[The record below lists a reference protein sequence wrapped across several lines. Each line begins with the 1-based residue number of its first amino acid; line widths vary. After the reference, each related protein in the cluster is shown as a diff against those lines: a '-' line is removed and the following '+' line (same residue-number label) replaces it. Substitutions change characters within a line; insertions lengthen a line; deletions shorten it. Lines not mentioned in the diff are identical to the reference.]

1 VSYNLAKQQQVLAI
15 REQGKNMK
23 RNIVTLGAG
32 LLTLFGATST
42 VQAYTAEWSVTGT
55 YTEIVAAD
63 CRDCEEDI
71 GILFACTGNGQAAE
85 ITVNAAASERGQ
97 DGAFAPVTFHID
109 GQRYTYDA
117 KTVEFG
123 LIGFTP
129 VFQISYDDPLTEAL
143 QAGRKATVRFNGE
156 RSNIGLKGSRSALNV
171 FKAHCG
177 WTPQGYQQNLERT
190 GAQNTD
196 QNQQQEQQSGQQ
208 QSGLPPYSQT
218 VLAKNPPTPG
228 ADGLFW
234 YTGDGF
240 GGGSPKA
247 LRYALP
253 ETDEAM
259 LSASCERY
267 DVNGVL
273 LETYIWFGGMPADA
287 PVTLEI
293 THAQGTSRFQG
304 TTFIENEEYAGARFT
319 VPKGD
324 PVWRAIA
331 ASGQVSIGIQ
341 GENAAQLSGASGS
354 AALNEFSI
362 LCSN

>member
-1 VSYNLAKQQQVLAI
+1 
-15 REQGKNMK
+15 MK

-32 LLTLFGATST
+32 VLALLGATGT
-42 VQAYTAEWSVTGT
+42 AQAYTAQWSVTGA
-55 YTEIVAAD
+55 YTDIVAAD
-63 CRDCEEDI
+63 CRDCEEDT

-109 GQRYTYDA
+109 GRRYTYDA

-123 LIGFTP
+123 MIGFTP

-143 QAGRKATVRFNGE
+143 QSGRKATVTFNGQ
-156 RSNIGLKGSRSALNV
+156 RSTIGLKGSRSALNV

-177 WTPQGYQQNLERT
+177 WTTEGYSQNLERVA
-190 GAQNTD
+190 AQNPD
-196 QNQQQEQQSGQQ
+196 PNQQQVNQPTQQ

-218 VLAKNPPTPG
+218 VLAQNPPTPD

-253 ETDEAM
+253 ETDAAV
-259 LSASCERY
+259 LSASCEQY

-273 LETYIWFGGMPADA
+273 LETYLWFGDMPAGA
-287 PVTLEI
+287 SVTLEI
-293 THAQGTSRFQG
+293 THAQGTSRYQG
-304 TTFIENEEYAGARFT
+304 TTFIESEEYAGSSFT
-319 VPKGD
+319 MPKGD

-331 ASGQVSIGIQ
+331 ASAQISIGIQ
-341 GENAAQLSGASGS
+341 GENAAQLSSASGS
-354 AALNEFSI
+354 AAINEFAG
-362 LCSN
+362 LCG